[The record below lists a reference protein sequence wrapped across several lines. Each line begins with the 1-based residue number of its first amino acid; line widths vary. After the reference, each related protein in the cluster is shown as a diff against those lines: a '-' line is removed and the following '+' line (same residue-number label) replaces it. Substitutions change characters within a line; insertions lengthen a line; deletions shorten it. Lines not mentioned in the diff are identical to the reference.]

1 MCEFFTFLDA
11 FCLIWALAHE
21 IFYRNI
27 KYIMLMQLILMGG
40 NAKYTERCVKQI
52 FVEYS
57 CNNFE
62 MKRMGVMPLRT
73 RAPFFALAGWMEPE

>member
-1 MCEFFTFLDA
+1 
-11 FCLIWALAHE
+11 
-21 IFYRNI
+21 
-27 KYIMLMQLILMGG
+27 MQLILMVG
-40 NAKYTERCVKQI
+40 NKKYTERCVKQI